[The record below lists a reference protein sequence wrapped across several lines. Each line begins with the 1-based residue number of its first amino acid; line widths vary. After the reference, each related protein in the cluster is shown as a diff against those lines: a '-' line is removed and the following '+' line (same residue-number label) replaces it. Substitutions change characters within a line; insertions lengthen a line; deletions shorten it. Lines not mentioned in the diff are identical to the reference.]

1 MKENHICGSPDAMSD
16 ANRTKD
22 AMALPASLREWAD
35 SNLRGRYGPGLLRIA
50 ADHIESLT
58 AERDADIDRMESATE
73 MIEKLNKEANG
84 FALLNDTQRDK
95 IRELEAERDSLR
107 TSLDQHYE
115 HNGTVSKHQF
125 EKVCTERDHYKP
137 FPDLLKRATFLL
149 GTLCLAH
156 GVTSENVQRLLDD
169 AGNALKGVQS

>member
-1 MKENHICGSPDAMSD
+1 MSD
-16 ANRTKD
+16 HITKEKACKCTMHQSMVGD
-22 AMALPASLREWAD
+22 GCEVCNPALALEYAKD
-35 SNLRGRYGPGLLRIA
+35 QIAELKQDVARYESSRQVLTLL
-50 ADHIESLT
+50 H
-58 AERDADIDRMESATE
+58 
-73 MIEKLNKEANG
+73 
-84 FALLNDTQRDK
+84 DTQRDK

-156 GVTSENVQRLLDD
+156 GVTSENVTRLLDD
-169 AGNALKGVQS
+169 AGKALKGVRL